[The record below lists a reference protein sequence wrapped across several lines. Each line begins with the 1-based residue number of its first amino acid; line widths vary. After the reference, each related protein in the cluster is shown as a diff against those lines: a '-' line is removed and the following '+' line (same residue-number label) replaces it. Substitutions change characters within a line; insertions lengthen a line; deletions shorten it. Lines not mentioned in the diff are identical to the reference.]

1 VQIVAAGAKTWPDA
15 QPGQVTAEIV
25 VVDNASDDGSAQM
38 VQAEFPQA
46 NLTANRHNAGFAAA
60 NNQAIAQARGQAL
73 FFGKAQC
80 ASCHKPDVDMTGP
93 ALKGAL
99 SRWPDKQTLYDFI
112 RNPTNV
118 IQRDKYAL
126 ALYEKW
132 NRANMLPF
140 PHLTDAEIDAILSYC
155 DSYVR
160 P

>member
-1 VQIVAAGAKTWPDA
+1 MCKSRPQIYHRMGISGMRLYLAG
-15 QPGQVTAEIV
+15 
-25 VVDNASDDGSAQM
+25 M
-38 VQAEFPQA
+38 
-46 NLTANRHNAGFAAA
+46 NRV
-60 NNQAIAQARGQAL
+60 AL
-73 FFGKAQC
+73 FILATVIFFSCQNGQSSPAARVSMEPASVNGKALFEAQC

-132 NRANMLPF
+132 NRTNMLPF
-140 PHLTDAEIDAILSYC
+140 PHLTDAEIDAILLYC
-155 DSYVR
+155 DNYVR